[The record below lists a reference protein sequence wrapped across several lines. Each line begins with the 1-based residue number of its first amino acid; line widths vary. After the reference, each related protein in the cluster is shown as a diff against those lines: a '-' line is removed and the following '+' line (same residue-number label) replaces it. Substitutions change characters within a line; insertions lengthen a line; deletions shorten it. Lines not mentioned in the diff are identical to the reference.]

1 MYDLI
6 VIGAGVCG
14 ASFAYKAS
22 KYAKVLLIEEQD
34 YNKKIPERVNIF
46 AEHNKPYIDDLL
58 WKDEEAFPRP
68 FLQLNYKS
76 ENNDG
81 LIDYKEFGSVP
92 IGKITHTEKFIEKLI
107 QNAEDQGCET
117 RFNEKI
123 SKINKHD
130 DHVEIINSKG
140 ESYSTKL
147 LVLATG
153 SKGFDLQRS
162 LGFEV
167 PDSYMGIYLNS
178 DVDENILDENFNFQY
193 MFHLNPNI
201 SSDGPFFFNVGKG
214 RISTGYLG
222 NKETPA
228 QLKDKLERILRNYEK
243 IQKYVKGIS
252 WDLNNI
258 VIGDIS
264 KHPIR
269 KMSNDRIIV
278 LGEAA
283 GLVTPFFY
291 EGMLCGLASADI
303 ASRVIEPLLSNS
315 TDFSGVE
322 LVKYDQEIN
331 RLLLDGYFRNGNACE
346 YLFYGNK
353 NSMKSIWNAYTEML
367 LKNKT
372 VRNFVYDVLMIQDL
386 GKYNTDNDRWVGERL
401 FAQLP
406 LVSKATLWPKFLKA
420 MSF

>member
-1 MYDLI
+1 MYDI
-6 VIGAGVCG
+6 IIIGAGVCG
-14 ASFAYKAS
+14 ASFAYKTS
-22 KYAKVLLIEEQD
+22 KYAKVLLIEAQD

-46 AEHNKPYIDDLL
+46 AEHNKPFIDDLI

-68 FLQLNYKS
+68 WKTLNYKS
-76 ENNDG
+76 EKNDG

-92 IGKITHTEKFIEKLI
+92 IGKISHTEKFIEKLI
-107 QNAEDQGCET
+107 QYAEDRGCDT

-123 SKINKHD
+123 SKINKHGD
-130 DHVEIINSKG
+130 YIEIINNKG

-153 SKGFDLQRS
+153 SRGFGLQRS

-178 DVDENILDENFNFQY
+178 DVDENILDENFYFQY

-214 RISTGYLG
+214 RVSTGYLG

-228 QLKDKLERILRNYEK
+228 QLKDKLDRILRNYE
-243 IQKYVKGIS
+243 IILKYVKGIS

-264 KHPIR
+264 KHPIS
-269 KMSNDRIIV
+269 KMTNNRIIV

-291 EGMLCGLASADI
+291 EGMLCGLASAEY
-303 ASRVIEPLLSNS
+303 ASTIIEPLLSNNS
-315 TDFSGVE
+315 EFSRTE

-353 NSMKSIWNAYTEML
+353 NSMKNIWNAYTEML
-367 LKNKT
+367 LKNKK
-372 VRNFVYDVLMIQDL
+372 VRKFVYEVLMIQDL
-386 GKYNTDNDRWVGERL
+386 AKYNTDNDREVGERL
-401 FAQLP
+401 FAHLP
-406 LVSKATLWPKFLKA
+406 LISKATMWPKFLKA